1 MQIEIRPRIYDS
13 TFFVSLSG
21 WVVGVSNIFLLSSL
35 SPERKSSGLGVATSQ
50 NGSGTLG
57 GRVVISPVSPEQ
69 RVNISENGVK

>member
-1 MQIEIRPRIYDS
+1 MTRH
-13 TFFVSLSG
+13 FFVSLSG
-21 WVVGVSNIFLLSSL
+21 WAVGVSNLFLLSSL

-69 RVNISENGVK
+69 RVNINENGVN